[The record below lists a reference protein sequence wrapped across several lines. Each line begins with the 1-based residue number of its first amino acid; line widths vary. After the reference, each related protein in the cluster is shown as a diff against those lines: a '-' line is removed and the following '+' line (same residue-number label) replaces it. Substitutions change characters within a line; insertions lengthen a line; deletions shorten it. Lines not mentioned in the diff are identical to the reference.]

1 MKKYATIP
9 SFERLSI
16 CALSVSQKL
25 YNRLGEHI
33 DPAQLNDPAAELLLR
48 AVRSVTQGT
57 GGKLPSS
64 VVLLQAIRNW
74 VDEGKITHEAFAE
87 VEELVFCTEPDKD
100 DDAYVEAWKPHLHRE
115 ALKHA
120 AERSIAAYQSGDPS
134 ALEAA
139 ARAMER
145 AGKIGHADAGVGISF
160 DSGLDEALES
170 THIEVC
176 SSGVPDLDILLRGG
190 PPRAALTMFLGGPN
204 SGKSME
210 LTTCAA
216 ANLLRGENVA
226 IATLENPRA
235 VQMSRVLAAMVGI
248 PTDAL
253 SARQSDVRR
262 FLKEVPHGSIAIEYF
277 APIVTKISTI
287 RSWVN
292 DLERENGIR
301 YNIIIIDY
309 TDKVGSHRQE
319 KGEYEAQRTVC
330 ESFRDWVVQ
339 ENRWGITATQAVRKQ
354 RGSPADT
361 VLDES
366 DVADSQH
373 KIRIAD
379 LMISINP
386 RAMTYY
392 WWVIRHRLMDVN
404 KQGVEAEHQ
413 KDICRMGVW
422 GT

>member
-16 CALSVSQKL
+16 CAMCISQKL
-25 YNRLGEHI
+25 YSRLSSHI
-33 DPAQLNDPAAELLLR
+33 DPAKLNDAAAELLLR
-48 AVRSVTQGT
+48 SALACTQSTAGR
-57 GGKLPSS
+57 LPSA
-64 VVLLQAIRNW
+64 VVLLQQIRNW
-74 VDEGKITHEAFAE
+74 VDSGKITHEAFAE
-87 VEELVFCTEPDKD
+87 VEELLLCTEPDMD
-100 DDAYVEAWKPHLHRE
+100 DDAYVEAWKPHLHQE

-120 AERSIAAYQSGDPS
+120 AERSIQAYQSGDPTQ
-134 ALEAA
+134 LEAA
-139 ARAMER
+139 ARAMDR
-145 AGKIGHADAGVGISF
+145 ASKIGLADASGGISF
-160 DSGLDEALES
+160 DSGLEEALDA
-170 THIEVC
+170 TQLEVC
-176 SSGVPDLDILLRGG
+176 TTGVPDLDILLRGG
-190 PPRAALTMFLGGPN
+190 PVRATLTMFLGGPN

-210 LTTCAA
+210 LTNCAA

-235 VQMSRVLAAMVGI
+235 VQMARTLAAMVGI
-248 PTDAL
+248 PTDSL
-253 SARQSDVRR
+253 SDRQADVRR
-262 FLKEVPHGSIAIEYF
+262 FLKAVPHGSVIIEYF
-277 APIVTKISTI
+277 APITTKIANI
-287 RSWVN
+287 RAWVH
-292 DLERENGIR
+292 DQERQNGVR
-301 YNIIIIDY
+301 YNIVIIDY

-354 RGSPADT
+354 RGAPVDT

-386 RAMTYY
+386 RALTYY

-413 KDICRMGVW
+413 RDICRMGVW

>member
-1 MKKYATIP
+1 MAKYATIA
-9 SFERLSI
+9 SFERTSI
-16 CALSVSQKL
+16 CAISTSQRL
-25 YNRLGEHI
+25 FNRLGVHI
-33 DPAQLNDPAAELLLR
+33 DPAKLNDPAAELLAR
-48 AVRSVTQGT
+48 ATRAAVQSN
-57 GGKLPSS
+57 GGKLPSP
-64 VVLLQAIRNW
+64 VVLLQHIRNW
-74 VDEGKITHEAFAE
+74 VDEGKLTHEAFAE
-87 VEELVFCTEPDKD
+87 AEELIFCTEPSMD
-100 DDAYVEAWKPHLHRE
+100 DEAFVEAWRPHLTQE
-115 ALKHA
+115 ALKKA
-120 AERSIAAYQSGDPS
+120 AEHSIAAYQSGDPA

-139 ARAMER
+139 ARAMDR
-145 AGKIGHADAGVGISF
+145 VSKIGEVASTGGISF
-160 DSGLDEALES
+160 DSGLEEALDS
-170 THIEVC
+170 TRLEVC
-176 SSGVPDLDILLRGG
+176 TTGVPDLDILLRGG
-190 PPRAALTMFLGGPN
+190 MVRGTLTMFLGGPN

-210 LTTCAA
+210 LTTAAA

-235 VQMSRVLAAMVGI
+235 VQMARVLAAMVGM

-253 SARQSDVRR
+253 SSRQVDVRR
-262 FLKEVPHGSIAIEYF
+262 FLKEVQHGQVAIEYF
-277 APIVTKISTI
+277 PPIVTKVGDI
-287 RSWVN
+287 RNWVV
-292 DLERENGIR
+292 DLERQRGAKFP
-301 YNIIIIDY
+301 IIIIDY

-339 ENRWGITATQAVRKQ
+339 ENRWGVTATQAVRKQ
-354 RGSPADT
+354 RGAPADT

-422 GT
+422 GM